1 MLKLQIQKTDSQSL
15 KVLFLGAHSDDIE
28 IGCGGTVLRLA
39 HENPEIEITWVVFS
53 ALGER
58 GEEAKKSAHEFLR
71 DVQYKQVIS
80 YQFRDGYF
88 PYHGAEI
95 KDIFEKLKHELTPD
109 IIFTHYRL
117 DSHQDHRVLCE
128 LTWNTWRDHLILE
141 YEIPKYD
148 GDLGNPNLF
157 FALDRDHYERKID
170 LLMRFFRTQANKHW
184 FSPETFNALMR
195 LRGIECK
202 SSDGY
207 AEAYYCRKMLF

>member
-95 KDIFEKLKHELTPD
+95 KDIFEKLKHELT
-109 IIFTHYRL
+109 
-117 DSHQDHRVLCE
+117 
-128 LTWNTWRDHLILE
+128 
-141 YEIPKYD
+141 
-148 GDLGNPNLF
+148 
-157 FALDRDHYERKID
+157 
-170 LLMRFFRTQANKHW
+170 
-184 FSPETFNALMR
+184 
-195 LRGIECK
+195 
-202 SSDGY
+202 
-207 AEAYYCRKMLF
+207 